1 VGEKKILII
10 EDDEDIV
17 IAMRIVLEA
26 HGFQVSWAENGKQGL
41 KMVKREKPDLIILDV
56 MMDSQTEGFH
66 IAYTLR
72 SNDPKSE
79 YAPFKDIPI
88 LMVTGI
94 YDTTTARFDDA
105 VATEWLPVDE
115 FIEKPIHPSQLL
127 SLVNRMIR

>member
-1 VGEKKILII
+1 MGERKILII

-17 IAMRIVLEA
+17 NAMRIVLEA
-26 HGFQVSWAENGKQGL
+26 HGFQVSWAENGKLGL

-56 MMDSQTEGFH
+56 MMESQTAGFQ

-79 YAPFKDIPI
+79 YAPFKDVPI

-94 YDTTTARFDDA
+94 HDTTQARFNDA

-115 FIEKPIHPSQLL
+115 FIEKPIQPNQLL
-127 SLVNRMIR
+127 SLVSRMIR

>member
-1 VGEKKILII
+1 MREKKILII

-17 IAMRIVLEA
+17 NAMRIVLEA
-26 HGFQVSWAENGKQGL
+26 HGCQVSWAANGRLGL
-41 KMVKREKPDLIILDV
+41 KMVKREKPHLIILDV
-56 MMDSQTEGFH
+56 MMESQTEGFH
-66 IAYTLR
+66 VAYTLR

-94 YDTTTARFDDA
+94 HDTTPARFDDA

-115 FIEKPIHPSQLL
+115 FIEKPIQPNQLL
-127 SLVNRMIR
+127 SLVNRMIG